1 VIFRDGS
8 TEAHVP
14 ANRIA
19 IPASRLH
26 GQNSNLYTPVASGK
40 YSKSNSTNNLSGD
53 IRLYSKE
60 SEVSPTER
68 LIYQQKSLLQKE
80 MNEKEF
86 EDLQNALLVEEAAEE
101 AVSMDKFNN
110 KDLLSSNESYIIGS
124 NEILEDWTES
134 GTPNPSSSFFH
145 NYPPHSS
152 SDNRYL
158 FAEKSNDSND
168 SSMGSSSQGVMVLN
182 QRHRNSLGLGP
193 PSENGGGEEEVN
205 SPQKISNLSKLCEV
219 VFPSAPLGIFLSAN
233 GHGEPEITKVK
244 VGGNAAKFNL
254 GIGDIIT
261 HINQIPVKT
270 YEEAMNLI
278 PKTTFP
284 MVLTIRK
291 NFTQPIILTPA
302 VENNSPMITLKKS
315 HTYSDM
321 YSADVS
327 VFTYFFSFAFSF
339 LGF

>member
-1 VIFRDGS
+1 
-8 TEAHVP
+8 
-14 ANRIA
+14 
-19 IPASRLH
+19 
-26 GQNSNLYTPVASGK
+26 
-40 YSKSNSTNNLSGD
+40 
-53 IRLYSKE
+53 
-60 SEVSPTER
+60 
-68 LIYQQKSLLQKE
+68 
-80 MNEKEF
+80 
-86 EDLQNALLVEEAAEE
+86 
-101 AVSMDKFNN
+101 
-110 KDLLSSNESYIIGS
+110 
-124 NEILEDWTES
+124 
-134 GTPNPSSSFFH
+134 
-145 NYPPHSS
+145 
-152 SDNRYL
+152 
-158 FAEKSNDSND
+158 
-168 SSMGSSSQGVMVLN
+168 MGSSSQGVMVLN

-219 VFPSAPLGIFLSAN
+219 VFPSAPLGIFLSAI